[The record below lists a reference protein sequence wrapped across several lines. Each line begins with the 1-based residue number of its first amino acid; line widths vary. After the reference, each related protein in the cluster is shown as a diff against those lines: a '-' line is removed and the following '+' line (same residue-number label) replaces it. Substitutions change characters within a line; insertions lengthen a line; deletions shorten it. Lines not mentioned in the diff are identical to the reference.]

1 MCTTQSHGEKFKMS
15 ILNVSIPRAFRFVS
29 TTTKSTISQM
39 PTTKT
44 AEISNETMWTANV
57 WIQTVHNSN
66 ARYIIYTNSRLV
78 DNIELCTRIFVF
90 ASYGIVCTF
99 FFVTLAVGVHIF
111 SILYSFFLFVC
122 REIFSVKLKLHP
134 SVFFSSVSPR
144 NTYTIRV
151 FFFRT
156 WFQFDSVHV
165 CIACMC
171 KCVHLCCSEIH
182 SILLFTGWA
191 WPMNERMNLEQSLEN
206 FNCDCTCCFVYICIA
221 KLRLFH
227 LFSFFIEFS
236 LIFATS
242 CVAIST
248 SK

>member
-1 MCTTQSHGEKFKMS
+1 MS

-44 AEISNETMWTANV
+44 AEISNETIWTANV

-151 FFFRT
+151 FF
-156 WFQFDSVHV
+156 SVHDFN
-165 CIACMC
+165 
-171 KCVHLCCSEIH
+171 
-182 SILLFTGWA
+182 SILFMCVLRA
-191 WPMNERMNLEQSLEN
+191 CVN
-206 FNCDCTCCFVYICIA
+206 VYIYVVQKYIA
-221 KLRLFH
+221 FYYLPVGHGRWTN
-227 LFSFFIEFS
+227 EW
-236 LIFATS
+236 T
-242 CVAIST
+242 
-248 SK
+248 